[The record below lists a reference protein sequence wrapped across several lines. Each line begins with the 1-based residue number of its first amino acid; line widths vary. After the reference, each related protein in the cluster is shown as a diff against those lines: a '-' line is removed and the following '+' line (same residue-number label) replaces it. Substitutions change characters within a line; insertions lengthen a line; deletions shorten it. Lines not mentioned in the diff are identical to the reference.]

1 MFLLAITS
9 ASPALAGEADG
20 YQHIQPG
27 LCGSAPAQIQ
37 SLTLNH
43 SSLSSPKPSNLLPI
57 PCLDSLLQL
66 PEVGEGE
73 CGPAGLEGL
82 ARTGGAGHTGSVPL
96 PDLESRLVRRR
107 RSLKVAPS
115 PQCRLS

>member
-43 SSLSSPKPSNLLPI
+43 GSLSSPKPSNLLPI

-66 PEVGEGE
+66 PEVRDRGRRVWPSWPG
-73 CGPAGLEGL
+73 GTSQDWRGRSYGLC
-82 ARTGGAGHTGSVPL
+82 
-96 PDLESRLVRRR
+96 
-107 RSLKVAPS
+107 SLTRP
-115 PQCRLS
+115 